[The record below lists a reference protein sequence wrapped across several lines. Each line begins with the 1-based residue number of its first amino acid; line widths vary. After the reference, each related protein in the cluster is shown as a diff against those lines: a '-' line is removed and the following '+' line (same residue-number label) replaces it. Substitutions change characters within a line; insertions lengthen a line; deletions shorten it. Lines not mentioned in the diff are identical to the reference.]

1 MADVHR
7 KMTHLGSRHL
17 LGEEGRRTAF
27 SKFTIQEIYC
37 NTINKKYVFT
47 SRSSR
52 KCIIKITRYLVSGKS
67 KLIFGGDGGRE
78 PIPGDCRCRIEH
90 HRIVSCHVKPERGT

>member
-27 SKFTIQEIYC
+27 SEFTIQEIYC
-37 NTINKKYVFT
+37 NRTNKKYVFT
-47 SRSSR
+47 SQSSR
-52 KCIIKITRYLVSGKS
+52 KCIINITRYLVSS
-67 KLIFGGDGGRE
+67 KLTFGGDGGLE
-78 PIPGDCRCRIEH
+78 PFRVIADVG
-90 HRIVSCHVKPERGT
+90 